1 METVAV
7 WQSHA
12 EAAGVRLQL
21 CKLVAPLAD
30 LQKKVLSAVREELI
44 TTLLKADKKKRRR
57 KYRNKTAS
65 KLLQ

>member
-1 METVAV
+1 M

-21 CKLVAPLAD
+21 CRLVAPLAD

-44 TTLLKADKKKRRR
+44 ATLLKDKTRKKEERRR